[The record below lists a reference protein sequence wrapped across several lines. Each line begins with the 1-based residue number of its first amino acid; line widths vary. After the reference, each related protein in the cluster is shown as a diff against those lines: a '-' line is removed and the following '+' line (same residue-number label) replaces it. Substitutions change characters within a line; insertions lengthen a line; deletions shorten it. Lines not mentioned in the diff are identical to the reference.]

1 MLTLFNDLLITTE
14 DIMAQDKKRNM
25 EESSDKKER
34 MAKDEAEKTASHKIP
49 GKSSTTPSKNNS
61 SSSRKSR

>member
-1 MLTLFNDLLITTE
+1 
-14 DIMAQDKKRNM
+14 MAQDKKRNM